1 MTITSQLRRAAG
13 SLLSVL
19 GPGQGKRP
27 RGSSDDE
34 GEEGAEEAKVQEQE
48 GDQGEGDEGEDEE
61 KDDVRAAGDDIEINH
76 PSDAGYV
83 GWDRHC
89 R

>member
-1 MTITSQLRRAAG
+1 M
-13 SLLSVL
+13 
-19 GPGQGKRP
+19 
-27 RGSSDDE
+27 
-34 GEEGAEEAKVQEQE
+34 QEQE